1 MIKISQTYPYSQ
13 PTHTPNPC
21 SFWEVCADDI
31 QSSINFHQVGE
42 SSDFCFQQTPGTQI
56 KAVRSIKK
64 SPYLGTLGVWDR
76 SVLRVPTHALPAR
89 GQTGC
94 CRLCKRQSWDSV
106 LFGFK
111 TILGGSHALLA
122 ILAWGTLRV
131 LQNFKTHGGW
141 GGFWREDSRAVTKK
155 CFNKIF

>member
-1 MIKISQTYPYSQ
+1 MNKISQTYPYSQ
-13 PTHTPNPC
+13 PTPTLNPC

-56 KAVRSIKK
+56 TAVRSIKN

-111 TILGGSHALLA
+111 TECPCYNSSCNMDILVSSILFILLVFRQTN
-122 ILAWGTLRV
+122 WC
-131 LQNFKTHGGW
+131 
-141 GGFWREDSRAVTKK
+141 EP
-155 CFNKIF
+155 